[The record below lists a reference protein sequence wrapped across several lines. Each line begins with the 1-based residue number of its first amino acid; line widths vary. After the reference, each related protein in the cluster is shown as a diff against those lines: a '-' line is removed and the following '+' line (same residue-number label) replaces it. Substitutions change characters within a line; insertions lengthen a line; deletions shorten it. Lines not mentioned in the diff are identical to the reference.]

1 MKKFTLIITVNFIL
15 NFIYSQNPTIIG
27 NSMLC
32 PQSTTELS
40 TQSYDTYQW
49 KKRVTGSNTPENIVG
64 AINQTL
70 TIDDYNYVVTYVS
83 VEVTLNGESF
93 ISEEIF
99 IDGWAFLP
107 IYVIID
113 GDFTISPTD
122 GSLHLNQ
129 GGTIELTSSY
139 TDNVKWYK
147 DDQLISG
154 QTSPIL
160 QVNEPGIYQVH
171 AFADAALC
179 PNYSSF
185 SLPIS
190 VQGPLLDLDDN
201 FLTKP
206 SVFPNPTQNI
216 LNIQTQ
222 EAIIETSVFDMLGKK
237 VTVNQ
242 LSANSIDVLGLA
254 KGIYLVKV
262 VLENGQLFSS
272 KFIKE

>member
-1 MKKFTLIITVNFIL
+1 MKKYILIIIVNLIF

-32 PQSTTELS
+32 PQSTIELS

-49 KKRVTGSNTPENIVG
+49 KKRVTGSNTQENIAG
-64 AINQTL
+64 AVNQTL

-107 IYVIID
+107 IYVIIE

-147 DDQLISG
+147 DNQLITG

-160 QVNEPGIYQVH
+160 QVIEPGIYQVH
-171 AFADAALC
+171 AFANTSLC

-185 SLPIS
+185 SLPVN
-190 VQGPLLDLDDN
+190 VQGPLLGLDDK
-201 FLTKP
+201 FLIEP
-206 SVFPNPTQNI
+206 SVYPNPTQNI
-216 LNIQTQ
+216 LNIQTKETIT
-222 EAIIETSVFDMLGKK
+222 EASVYDMLGEKMI
-237 VTVNQ
+237 VNQ
-242 LSANSIDVLGLA
+242 ISTNAIDVSNLSQ
-254 KGIYLVKV
+254 GIYVIKIV
-262 VLENGQLFSS
+262 GEYDKPFST
-272 KFIKE
+272 KFIKQ